1 MISLFRCASRFRFA
15 SRGNAC
21 LPVLA
26 LATLAVTGFM
36 CAQSSVASDPAA
48 KASVAPIEPATLG
61 DIRSLH
67 RCGSIWIASQPSQA
81 DFARLKEQG
90 ITCVVT
96 FRTPGEVEWDEAA
109 EAKRL
114 GMEFKEIPYGTVDSL
129 TDEVFAQTRE
139 LLKSQE
145 KSQPIFLHCGAAVR
159 VAAVWLAY
167 RVLDENVPLAQ
178 AELEAEKM
186 GLRSKAL
193 KERALQYIASEQ
205 AK

>member
-1 MISLFRCASRFRFA
+1 MLIRFRLFSPGN
-15 SRGNAC
+15 SR
-21 LPVLA
+21 LPALLLA
-26 LATLAVTGFM
+26 AVTVVSHV
-36 CAQSSVASDPAA
+36 CTPWATASDPAA

-61 DIRSLH
+61 DIRNLH

-114 GMEFKEIPYGTVDSL
+114 GMEFREIPYGTVDSL
-129 TDEVFAQTRE
+129 TDDVFAQTRE
-139 LLKSQE
+139 LLKSQG

-159 VAAVWLAY
+159 VAAVWLTY

-193 KERALQYIASEQ
+193 KERALQYIATQ
-205 AK
+205 QNK